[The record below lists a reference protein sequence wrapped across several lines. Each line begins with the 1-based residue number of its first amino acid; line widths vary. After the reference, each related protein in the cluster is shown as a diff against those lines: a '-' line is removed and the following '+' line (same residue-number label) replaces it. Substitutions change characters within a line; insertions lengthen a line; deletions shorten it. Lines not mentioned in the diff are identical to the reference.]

1 MSTDE
6 SPRDARLAAT
16 ALLPAIDP
24 TTAPSDDFGATTL
37 DRPAFDLEDLAA
49 MAHAPPEDAPAPLP
63 PPRARPSAPPESD
76 ALLWVLLALSL
87 ACALGVATGLAVAV
101 AAALGGDEPAAVETD
116 DARRRGL

>member
-24 TTAPSDDFGATTL
+24 TNAPSDDFGATTL

-49 MAHAPPEDAPAPLP
+49 MAHAPPEAAPPPAPPSRRRP
-63 PPRARPSAPPESD
+63 PAPPESD
-76 ALLWVLLALSL
+76 ALLWIVLAL
-87 ACALGVATGLAVAV
+87 AIAFALGVATGLAFGLAELL
-101 AAALGGDEPAAVETD
+101 AGEAPALETD
-116 DARRRGL
+116 DGRGG